1 VTTPYS
7 TKQSQPGEFTMNKR
21 ILSSLSL
28 FLMLVLTSTAAYADR
43 CSSTIKVFRNAGE
56 SGHFFNKS
64 YAYAVYPSIGRAG
77 IGIGGARGTGCV
89 YRQGKLVGRSTMTQ
103 LTAGLQLGGQVF
115 SQIVFLQDERAF
127 KEFTSGSFEFSA
139 QVSAVAISAGASAAA
154 NTGGSSAG
162 ASAGRNDAA
171 TAGKF
176 RRGMAIFTVARGGLM
191 YEAVLGGQR
200 FSFRPN

>member
-1 VTTPYS
+1 
-7 TKQSQPGEFTMNKR
+7 MNKR

-28 FLMLVLTSTAAYADR
+28 FLLLLLASTAAYADR

-56 SGHFFNKS
+56 SGHFFDKS

-77 IGIGGARGTGCV
+77 FGIGGARGKGCV

-115 SQIVFLQDERAF
+115 SQIVFLEDQRAF
-127 KEFTSGSFEFSA
+127 NEFTSGSFEFSA
-139 QVSAVAISAGASAAA
+139 QVSAVAITAGASAAA

-162 ASAGRNDAA
+162 ASAGRNDAT
-171 TAGKF
+171 TAGSF

-191 YEAVLGGQR
+191 YEAALGGQR
-200 FSFRPN
+200 FSFQPN

>member
-1 VTTPYS
+1 
-7 TKQSQPGEFTMNKR
+7 MNKR

-28 FLMLVLTSTAAYADR
+28 FLLLALTSTAALADR
-43 CSSTIKVFRNAGE
+43 CASTIKVFRNAGE
-56 SGHFFNKS
+56 SGHFFDKS
-64 YAYAVYPSIGRAG
+64 YAYAVFPSIGRAG
-77 IGIGGARGTGCV
+77 VGIGGARGTGCV

-115 SQIVFLQDERAF
+115 SQIVFLEDQRAF
-127 KEFTSGSFEFSA
+127 NEFTSGSFEFSA
-139 QVSAVAISAGASAAA
+139 QVSAVAITAGASAAA

-162 ASAGRNDAA
+162 ISGGRNDAA

-191 YEAVLGGQR
+191 YEAALGGQR
-200 FSFRPN
+200 FSYRPN

>member
-1 VTTPYS
+1 
-7 TKQSQPGEFTMNKR
+7 MNKR
-21 ILSSLSL
+21 LLSSLSL
-28 FLMLVLTSTAAYADR
+28 FLLLIVSSTAAQANR

-89 YRQGKLVGRSTMTQ
+89 YRQGKLVGRSIMTQ

-127 KEFTSGSFEFSA
+127 NEFTSGSFEFSA

-171 TAGKF
+171 TAGEF

>member
-1 VTTPYS
+1 
-7 TKQSQPGEFTMNKR
+7 MNKR
-21 ILSSLSL
+21 IFSSLSL
-28 FLMLVLTSTAAYADR
+28 FLLLVMTSTAAHADR
-43 CSSTIKVFRNAGE
+43 CASTIKVFRNAGE
-56 SGHFFNKS
+56 SGRFFDKS

-77 IGIGGARGTGCV
+77 FGIGGARGKGCV

-115 SQIVFLQDERAF
+115 SQIVFLQDQRAF
-127 KEFTSGSFEFSA
+127 DEFTNGSFEFSA
-139 QVSAVAISAGASAAA
+139 QASAVAITAGASAAA

-162 ASAGRNDAA
+162 ASGGRNDAA
-171 TAGKF
+171 TVGEF

-191 YEAVLGGQR
+191 YEAAVGGQR

>member
-1 VTTPYS
+1 
-7 TKQSQPGEFTMNKR
+7 MNKR
-21 ILSSLSL
+21 ILSILSL
-28 FLMLVLTSTAAYADR
+28 FLLLALTTTAAQAAR
-43 CSSTIKVFRNAGE
+43 CSSAVKAFRNAGQ
-56 SGHFFNKS
+56 SAQFFDRS

-77 IGIGGARGTGCV
+77 IGIGGARGNGCV

-127 KEFTSGSFEFSA
+127 NEFTSGSFEFSA
-139 QVSAVAISAGASAAA
+139 QASAVAISAGASAAA

-171 TAGKF
+171 TAGQF
-176 RRGMAIFTVARGGLM
+176 RRGMAIFTIARGGLM
-191 YEAVLGGQR
+191 YEAALGGQR
-200 FSFRPN
+200 FSFRPK